1 MAPPRSNQYRD
12 IDDEIEERV
21 QLDLA
26 LWRKMRD
33 EHDRSEDHD
42 DLGLRIERI
51 EKHLGLT

>member
-1 MAPPRSNQYRD
+1 MVPRRSHQYRD
-12 IDDEIEERV
+12 IDDEIEESV

-33 EHDRSEDHD
+33 EHGLSEDHD
-42 DLGLRIERI
+42 DLELRIERI